1 VTSSAEPVGG
11 VKTPALERPPHDYRS
26 HTDRGSEDPHATSA
40 AIFAV
45 VDAEE
50 PPLRIF
56 LGKTPQAPAKQTHA
70 ARIAEWDAW
79 EPVSVAAFGR

>member
-1 VTSSAEPVGG
+1 MPEYSEVHAAVQDLMAGIELGDPQA
-11 VKTPALERPPHDYRS
+11 TPP
-26 HTDRGSEDPHATSA
+26 

-56 LGKTPQAPAKQTHA
+56 LGRTPQALAKQTYA

-79 EPVSVAAFGR
+79 EPVSITAFGH